1 MSATDSSA
9 QTQEI
14 KKPKHKS
21 YRMADDSAADCL
33 FERLRLHQQRAPD
46 STEVARAITARI
58 NSRLTSHDKHVRQST
73 LDKLWNKQSGA
84 IQMLLSILESSRDT
98 PTSTYITS
106 ILREVLC
113 LKQGKG
119 KKTSVQIE
127 APPPNRK
134 KENKKSGKEN
144 KAPLNKKVNNLA
156 RQQCA
161 QHFISLNG
169 SQSLLRTLIAT
180 HSKRDGNVG
189 TELMLQDLV
198 WILASL
204 APRAN
209 NLIRQQCVQDFISIK
224 GTQVIIKRVIG
235 TMHDKRDR
243 HSGTE
248 LILQDLIWILAP
260 LSSRDSKF
268 AMKVR
273 MLGCVRTMHLILKG
287 HFTDNKLIFPLL
299 VIMKQL
305 AKNVVT
311 TSILIRDGVIA
322 TYERVLVSLGF
333 IPTARLRLCLDAIDY
348 FSKNKVC
355 CMQIVKTG
363 LSSVLLRVFDRWDR
377 YEGRMRLKICAH
389 ILQTL
394 QHLCNIKAGRRALCT
409 KKHVQTLHR
418 FCSQCPDE
426 PEFDGLLARVC
437 SVITLCLK
445 HQALPVPASSPASFN
460 LSPILK
466 GTNTSWPCHED
477 EEDAANSDSK
487 TINSDLDDDGP
498 DSDIEGDE
506 FADID
511 FEDGE
516 IKTDANDEEK
526 VHTRSGDS
534 LQSALWINPNE
545 REIEDL
551 KKYFIYFKE
560 FGSYNKQ
567 VRLVKSR
574 SNSRGSILEDFLSSQ
589 SGSNRVMP
597 TLNLS
602 LTAVLGSTDY
612 DSITGSSHT
621 TSFFQGYNKIQESSS
636 STSYSSLKIH
646 KDISKYSTFAVVYS
660 TISSRVR
667 SVIPFV
673 KVAYP
678 DMMGGQGSNQPEPLN
693 KMERSACRT
702 KLLSCVDRA
711 INPEAYMNEVVYDLD
726 QLCSSNVINVD
737 TTLQKS
743 FSSDSLFLSNNDE
756 QEITKVNT
764 FSSRL
769 SFESRFESGN
779 LRKAIQVGPREYEL
793 ILMPDVNSNKRHQWF
808 YFEVRNMQQG
818 RPYIFNIVNC
828 EKSDSQF
835 NFGMKPVMYSVKEAV
850 MGKAGWV
857 RAGSD
862 ICYYKNSYH
871 YANQKN
877 HNKCYLT
884 VTFNIEFPHTNDVC
898 YLAYHFPFTYSM
910 MLARIWEWSLQMPS
924 GAYLRAEPL
933 CYSLNN
939 NEIPL
944 LTISAED
951 TSTNPIVEREIIF
964 LTARVHPGESN
975 ASWVMDGTL
984 DCLLGASTAAAA
996 LRAKYVF
1003 KIVPMLNVEGVI
1015 NGCHRCGLTNEDLN
1029 RRWCKPNPV
1038 LHPSIYH
1045 TKGLIEYLVRV
1056 WKKPPLVYCDYH
1068 GHSRKKNVFFYGC
1081 AGAESWCSNDRLVQD
1096 EPVNYLMLPAL
1107 MHRISP
1113 AFALG
1118 SCSFRVERERESTA
1132 RVTVWRHL
1140 GVTRSYT
1147 MEASFCG
1154 FDRGPFK
1161 GFHLNTQHLQSV
1173 GSDFCEALNGLN
1185 DTVANVDIQLTK
1197 DLNGEAAVDSEQGS
1211 GSDSVL
1217 KTDSDEDFD

>member
-1 MSATDSSA
+1 MSVIAATDSSA
-9 QTQEI
+9 QTTEEL
-14 KKPKHKS
+14 KKPKKKS
-21 YRMADDSAADCL
+21 YRMADESAVDCL
-33 FERLRLHQQRAPD
+33 FDRLRLHQQRAPD
-46 STEVARAITARI
+46 SVEVARAITARI
-58 NSRLTSHDKHVRQST
+58 NARLTSHDKHVRQST

-84 IQMLLSILESSRDT
+84 IQMLLSILENSRDT
-98 PTSTYITS
+98 ATSTYITS
-106 ILREVLC
+106 ILREALC
-113 LKQGKG
+113 LKQSKG
-119 KKTSVQIE
+119 KKTSVPIE
-127 APPPNRK
+127 ASTNKK
-134 KENKKSGKEN
+134 KENKKGKEN
-144 KAPLNKKVNNLA
+144 IAPLVKKANNMA
-156 RQQCA
+156 RQLCA
-161 QHFISLNG
+161 QHFIALNG
-169 SQSLLRTLIAT
+169 SQTIIRVLVAT
-180 HSKRDGNVG
+180 HSKRDGNVS
-189 TELMLQDLV
+189 TELIVQDLV
-198 WILASL
+198 WILAAL
-204 APRAN
+204 APR
-209 NLIRQQCVQDFISIK
+209 D
-224 GTQVIIKRVIG
+224 
-235 TMHDKRDR
+235 
-243 HSGTE
+243 
-248 LILQDLIWILAP
+248 P
-260 LSSRDSKF
+260 KF
-268 AMKVR
+268 AVKIR

-299 VIMKQL
+299 VIVKQL

-322 TYERVLVSLGF
+322 TYERVLASLGF

-363 LSSVLLRVFDRWDR
+363 LCNVLLRVFDRWDR

-394 QHLCNIKAGRRALCT
+394 QHLCNIKAGRRSLCT

-445 HQALPVPASSPASFN
+445 HQALPVPVSSPATFN
-460 LSPILK
+460 LGPILK
-466 GTNTSWPCHED
+466 GTNASWPCHED
-477 EEDAANSDSK
+477 EEEAANSDSK
-487 TINSDLDDDGP
+487 TVNSDLDDDDDGP
-498 DSDIEGDE
+498 DTDVEVDEFPDIEFDE
-506 FADID
+506 NEMKPDIND
-511 FEDGE
+511 DENKLQ
-516 IKTDANDEEK
+516 IK
-526 VHTRSGDS
+526 SGDS
-534 LQSALWINPNE
+534 LQSSLWINPNE

-567 VRLVKSR
+567 IKLVKSR
-574 SNSRGSILEDFLSSQ
+574 SNSRGSILEDFLVSQ
-589 SGSNRVMP
+589 QQHTQGQVQTVNRIGP
-597 TLNLS
+597 SYLNLS
-602 LTAVLGSTDY
+602 LTAVLGNTDY
-612 DSITGSSHT
+612 DNLMTSPTPSFLQGQSCYPQKVHESTST
-621 TSFFQGYNKIQESSS
+621 TSC
-636 STSYSSLKIH
+636 SSLKIH
-646 KDISKYSTFAVVYS
+646 KDISKYSSFASIYS
-660 TISSRVR
+660 TISSRVK
-667 SVIPFV
+667 SVVPFV

-711 INPEAYMNEVVYDLD
+711 INPEAYMNEIVYDLD
-726 QLCSSNVINVD
+726 QICSSLNPETAI
-737 TTLQKS
+737 QR
-743 FSSDSLFLSNNDE
+743 SSDNVLSVLTNTDE
-756 QEITKVNT
+756 QEITKLNN

-769 SFESRFESGN
+769 NFESRFESGN
-779 LRKAIQVGPREYEL
+779 LRKAIQIGPREYEL
-793 ILMPDVNSNKRHQWF
+793 ILMPDVNSTKRHQWF
-808 YFEVRNMQQG
+808 YFEVRNMQAG
-818 RPYIFNIVNC
+818 RSYTFNIVNC

-835 NFGMKPVMYSVKEAV
+835 NFGMKPVLYSVREATN
-850 MGKAGWV
+850 GRAGWI

-862 ICYYKNSYH
+862 ICYYRNSYH

-898 YLAYHFPFTYSM
+898 YIAYHFPYTYSM
-910 MLARIWEWSLQMPS
+910 MMAKILQWSLQMPA
-924 GAYLRAEPL
+924 GVYLRAEPL
-933 CYSLNN
+933 CYSLNS

-944 LTISAED
+944 LTISSED
-951 TSTNPIVEREIIF
+951 NTTSPIADREIVF

-984 DCLLGASTAAAA
+984 GFLLGDTAAAAA
-996 LRAKYVF
+996 LRTKYVF

-1081 AGAESWCSNDRLVQD
+1081 AAAESWCSNDRLLQD
-1096 EPVNYLMLPAL
+1096 EPVKYLMLPAL

-1185 DTVANVDIQLTK
+1185 DTATNVDIQLTK
-1197 DLNGEAAVDSEQGS
+1197 DLNGEIAVDSEPGS

>member
-1 MSATDSSA
+1 
-9 QTQEI
+9 
-14 KKPKHKS
+14 
-21 YRMADDSAADCL
+21 MADESAVDCL
-33 FERLRLHQQRAPD
+33 FDRLRLHQQRAPD
-46 STEVARAITARI
+46 SVEVARAITARI
-58 NSRLTSHDKHVRQST
+58 NARLTSHDKHVRQST

-84 IQMLLSILESSRDT
+84 IQMLLSILENSRDT
-98 PTSTYITS
+98 ATSTYITS
-106 ILREVLC
+106 ILREALC
-113 LKQGKG
+113 LKQSKG
-119 KKTSVQIE
+119 KKTSVPIE
-127 APPPNRK
+127 ASTNKK
-134 KENKKSGKEN
+134 KENKKGKEN
-144 KAPLNKKVNNLA
+144 IAPLVKKANNMA
-156 RQQCA
+156 RQLCA
-161 QHFISLNG
+161 QHFIALNG
-169 SQSLLRTLIAT
+169 SQTIIRVLVAT
-180 HSKRDGNVG
+180 HSKRDGNVS
-189 TELMLQDLV
+189 TELIVQDLV
-198 WILASL
+198 WILAAL
-204 APRAN
+204 APR
-209 NLIRQQCVQDFISIK
+209 D
-224 GTQVIIKRVIG
+224 
-235 TMHDKRDR
+235 
-243 HSGTE
+243 
-248 LILQDLIWILAP
+248 P
-260 LSSRDSKF
+260 KF
-268 AMKVR
+268 AVKIR

-299 VIMKQL
+299 VIVKQL

-322 TYERVLVSLGF
+322 TYERVLASLGF

-363 LSSVLLRVFDRWDR
+363 LCNVLLRVFDRWDR

-394 QHLCNIKAGRRALCT
+394 QHLCNIKAGRRSLCT

-445 HQALPVPASSPASFN
+445 HQALPVPVSSPATFN
-460 LSPILK
+460 LGPILK
-466 GTNTSWPCHED
+466 GTNASWPCHED
-477 EEDAANSDSK
+477 EEEAANSDSK
-487 TINSDLDDDGP
+487 TVNSDLDDDDDGP
-498 DSDIEGDE
+498 DTDVEVDEFPDIEFDE
-506 FADID
+506 NEMKPDIND
-511 FEDGE
+511 DENKLQ
-516 IKTDANDEEK
+516 IK
-526 VHTRSGDS
+526 SGDS
-534 LQSALWINPNE
+534 LQSSLWINPNE

-567 VRLVKSR
+567 IKLVKSR
-574 SNSRGSILEDFLSSQ
+574 SNSRGSILEDFLVSQ
-589 SGSNRVMP
+589 QQHTQGQVQTVNRIGP
-597 TLNLS
+597 SYLNLS
-602 LTAVLGSTDY
+602 LTAVLGNTDY
-612 DSITGSSHT
+612 DNLMTSPTPSFLQGQSCYPQKVHESTST
-621 TSFFQGYNKIQESSS
+621 TSC
-636 STSYSSLKIH
+636 SSLKIH
-646 KDISKYSTFAVVYS
+646 KDISKYSSFASIYS
-660 TISSRVR
+660 TISSRVK
-667 SVIPFV
+667 SVVPFV

-711 INPEAYMNEVVYDLD
+711 INPEAYMNEIVYDLD
-726 QLCSSNVINVD
+726 QICSSLNPETAI
-737 TTLQKS
+737 QR
-743 FSSDSLFLSNNDE
+743 SSDNVLSVLTNTDE
-756 QEITKVNT
+756 QEITKLNN

-769 SFESRFESGN
+769 NFESRFESGN
-779 LRKAIQVGPREYEL
+779 LRKAIQIGPREYEL
-793 ILMPDVNSNKRHQWF
+793 ILMPDVNSTKRHQWF
-808 YFEVRNMQQG
+808 YFEVRNMQAG
-818 RPYIFNIVNC
+818 RSYTFNIVNC

-835 NFGMKPVMYSVKEAV
+835 NFGMKPVLYSVREATN
-850 MGKAGWV
+850 GRAGWI

-862 ICYYKNSYH
+862 ICYYRNSYH

-898 YLAYHFPFTYSM
+898 YIAYHFPYTYSM
-910 MLARIWEWSLQMPS
+910 MMAKILQWSLQMPA
-924 GAYLRAEPL
+924 GVYLRAEPL
-933 CYSLNN
+933 CYSLNS

-944 LTISAED
+944 LTISSED
-951 TSTNPIVEREIIF
+951 NTTSPIADREIVF

-984 DCLLGASTAAAA
+984 GFLLGDTAAAAA
-996 LRAKYVF
+996 LRTKYVF

-1081 AGAESWCSNDRLVQD
+1081 AAAESWCSNDRLLQD
-1096 EPVNYLMLPAL
+1096 EPVKYLMLPAL

-1185 DTVANVDIQLTK
+1185 DTATNVDIQLTK
-1197 DLNGEAAVDSEQGS
+1197 DLNGNIVEISLNGAGVNREIAVDSEPGS

>member
-1 MSATDSSA
+1 
-9 QTQEI
+9 
-14 KKPKHKS
+14 
-21 YRMADDSAADCL
+21 MADDAASECL
-33 FERLRLHQQRAPD
+33 FERLRTHQQRAPD
-46 STEVARAITARI
+46 SAEVARAITARI
-58 NSRLTSHDKHVRQST
+58 NSRLTSH
-73 LDKLWNKQSGA
+73 A
-84 IQMLLSILESSRDT
+84 
-98 PTSTYITS
+98 
-106 ILREVLC
+106 
-113 LKQGKG
+113 
-119 KKTSVQIE
+119 
-127 APPPNRK
+127 
-134 KENKKSGKEN
+134 
-144 KAPLNKKVNNLA
+144 NNVA
-156 RQQCA
+156 RQQCS
-161 QHFISLNG
+161 QHFISING
-169 SQSLLRTLIAT
+169 TQVVIRTLLNI
-180 HSKRDGNVG
+180 HSKRDSNVS
-189 TELMLQDLV
+189 TELMMQDLV
-198 WILASL
+198 WVLAAL
-204 APRAN
+204 APK
-209 NLIRQQCVQDFISIK
+209 D
-224 GTQVIIKRVIG
+224 
-235 TMHDKRDR
+235 
-243 HSGTE
+243 
-248 LILQDLIWILAP
+248 P
-260 LSSRDSKF
+260 KF

-287 HFTDNKLIFPLL
+287 HFTDTKLIFPLL
-299 VIMKQL
+299 VILKQL
-305 AKNVVT
+305 AKNSVT
-311 TSILIRDGVIA
+311 TSILIRDGVIG
-322 TYERVLVSLGF
+322 TYERVLVSLGC

-363 LSSVLLRVFDRWDR
+363 LCSVLIRVFDRWDR

-389 ILQTL
+389 ILQTM
-394 QHLCNIKAGRRALCT
+394 QHLCNIKAGRRALCI

-418 FCSQCPDE
+418 FCAQCPDE
-426 PEFDGLLARVC
+426 IEFDGLLARVC

-445 HQALPVPASSPASFN
+445 HQALPVPANSPASFN
-460 LSPILK
+460 LNPILK
-466 GTNTSWPCHED
+466 GTNTTWPCHED
-477 EEDAANSDSK
+477 DEDGANSDSK
-487 TINSDLDDDGP
+487 TINSDIEDDEP
-498 DSDIEGDE
+498 DSDTENIDE
-506 FADID
+506 YPDID
-511 FEDGE
+511 FDNETEMKAEDLEKSQITKSGE
-516 IKTDANDEEK
+516 
-526 VHTRSGDS
+526 S
-534 LQSALWINPNE
+534 LQNALWINPNE

-551 KKYFIYFKE
+551 KRYYIYFKE

-574 SNSRGSILEDFLSSQ
+574 SNSRGSILDDIFNPQTSGYRNQTSS
-589 SGSNRVMP
+589 
-597 TLNLS
+597 TLS
-602 LTAVLGSTDY
+602 LAGGIGSTDY
-612 DSITGSSHT
+612 DTVLGLSQTYSFLQGYHKVHESTST
-621 TSFFQGYNKIQESSS
+621 TSF
-636 STSYSSLKIH
+636 SSLKIH
-646 KDISKYSTFAVVYS
+646 KDISKYGTFASVYS

-667 SVIPFV
+667 SIIPFV

-678 DMMGGQGSNQPEPLN
+678 DMVGGQGSTQPEPLN
-693 KMERSACRT
+693 KMERVACRN
-702 KLLSCVDRA
+702 KLLSCVERA
-711 INPEAYMNEVVYDLD
+711 INPESYMNEVVYDLD
-726 QLCSSNVINVD
+726 ALSASG
-737 TTLQKS
+737 TTTDSTASKS
-743 FSSDSLFLSNNDE
+743 LSADNLLLNNTDE

-764 FSSRL
+764 FASRL

-793 ILMPDVNSNKRHQWF
+793 ILMPDVNSAKRHQWF

-818 RPYIFNIVNC
+818 RPYVFNIVNC

-835 NFGMKPVMYSVKEAV
+835 NFGMKPVMYSVKDAV
-850 MGKAGWV
+850 LGKPGWV
-857 RAGSD
+857 RVGSD
-862 ICYYKNSYH
+862 ICYYRNSYH

-877 HNKCYLT
+877 SKCYLT

-910 MLARIWEWSLQMPS
+910 MITRIWQWSTQMPPS
-924 GAYLRAEPL
+924 AYLRAEPL

-939 NEIPL
+939 NEVPL
-944 LTISAED
+944 LTITAED
-951 TSTNPIVEREIIF
+951 TPSNPLVDREIIF

-984 DCLLGASTAAAA
+984 GCLLADTQPGAA

-1029 RRWCKPNPV
+1029 RRWCKPSSV

-1081 AGAESWCSNDRLVQD
+1081 AGAESWCSNDRLVPD
-1096 EPVNYLMLPAL
+1096 EPVKYLMLPAL

-1173 GSDFCEALNGLN
+1173 GSDFCEALNGLGDN
-1185 DTVANVDIQLTK
+1185 ANGVDIQFTK
-1197 DLNGEAAVDSEQGS
+1197 DLNGNIVEIHLTGAEENSEIAVDSEPAS

>member
-9 QTQEI
+9 QTQDI
-14 KKPKHKS
+14 TKPKRKS
-21 YRMADDSAADCL
+21 FRMADEAAADCL

-84 IQMLLSILESSRDT
+84 IQMLLAILESSRDT
-98 PTSTYITS
+98 ATATYITS

-119 KKTSVQIE
+119 KKCSVPIE
-127 APPPNRK
+127 PSGNKK
-134 KENKKSGKEN
+134 KETKKSGKEN
-144 KAPLNKKVNNLA
+144 KVPAVKKANNLA
-156 RQQCA
+156 RQQCS
-161 QHFISLNG
+161 QHFISING
-169 SQSLLRTLIAT
+169 TQVVIRTMITT
-180 HSKRDGNVG
+180 HGKRDGNVG
-189 TELMLQDLV
+189 NELMLQDLV
-198 WILASL
+198 WIIASL
-204 APRAN
+204 APR
-209 NLIRQQCVQDFISIK
+209 D
-224 GTQVIIKRVIG
+224 
-235 TMHDKRDR
+235 
-243 HSGTE
+243 
-248 LILQDLIWILAP
+248 P
-260 LSSRDSKF
+260 KF

-305 AKNVVT
+305 AKNAVT

-363 LSSVLLRVFDRWDR
+363 LCSVLLRVFDRWDR

-445 HQALPVPASSPASFN
+445 HQALPVPVSSPASFN
-460 LSPILK
+460 LNPILK
-466 GTNTSWPCHED
+466 GTNASWPCHED

-487 TINSDLDDDGP
+487 TVNSDLEDDGP
-498 DSDIEGDE
+498 DTDLEGIDE
-506 FADID
+506 FPDMEFD
-511 FEDGE
+511 ESELKTESTEDTD
-516 IKTDANDEEK
+516 KTHNVLQGVTK
-526 VHTRSGDS
+526 SGDS

-545 REIEDL
+545 RDLEDL

-567 VRLVKSR
+567 IRLVKSR
-574 SNSRGSILEDFLSSQ
+574 SNSRGSILEDFLFSQ
-589 SGSNRVMP
+589 NSGNRSVP
-597 TLNLS
+597 SNLS
-602 LTAVLGSTDY
+602 LTAVIGPSDYENVLGPSQSPSFLQY
-612 DSITGSSHT
+612 HKIHESAST
-621 TSFFQGYNKIQESSS
+621 TSC
-636 STSYSSLKIH
+636 SSLKIH
-646 KDISKYSTFAVVYS
+646 KDISKYSTFANVYC
-660 TISSRVR
+660 TISTRVK

-678 DMMGGQGSNQPEPLN
+678 DMMGGQGTNQPEPLN
-693 KMERSACRT
+693 KMERSACRM

-711 INPEAYMNEVVYDLD
+711 INPEAYMNDTVYDLD
-726 QLCSSNVINVD
+726 QLCSS
-737 TTLQKS
+737 TTTPDAGAQKS
-743 FSSDSLFLSNNDE
+743 FSSENICLTNTDE
-756 QEITKVNT
+756 QEITKVNS

-769 SFESRFESGN
+769 AFESRFESGN

-793 ILMPDVNSNKRHQWF
+793 ILMPDVNSTKRHQWF

-850 MGKAGWV
+850 MGRPGWV

-862 ICYYKNSYH
+862 ICYYRNSYH

-884 VTFNIEFPHTNDVC
+884 VTFNIEFPHTNDVV
-898 YLAYHFPFTYSM
+898 YIAYHFPFTYSM
-910 MLARIWEWSLQMPS
+910 MMTRIWQWSLQMPS
-924 GAYLRAEPL
+924 GSYLRAEPL

-939 NEIPL
+939 NEVPL
-944 LTISAED
+944 LTVSAED
-951 TSTNPIVEREIIF
+951 TPSNPIVDREIVF

-984 DCLLGASTAAAA
+984 GCLFGCSIAAAA

-1029 RRWCKPNPV
+1029 RRWCKPSPV

-1081 AGAESWCSNDRLVQD
+1081 AGAESWCSNDRIVPD
-1096 EPVNYLMLPAL
+1096 EPVKYLMLPAL

-1161 GFHLNTQHLQSV
+1161 GFHLNTHHLQSV

-1185 DTVANVDIQLTK
+1185 DTATNVDIQLTK
-1197 DLNGEAAVDSEQGS
+1197 DLNGEIAVDSEPGS

>member
-1 MSATDSSA
+1 
-9 QTQEI
+9 
-14 KKPKHKS
+14 
-21 YRMADDSAADCL
+21 MADEAAADCL

-46 STEVARAITARI
+46 STEVARALTARI
-58 NSRLTSHDKHVRQST
+58 NSRLTSHDKHIRQST
-73 LDKLWNKQSGA
+73 LEKLWNKQTGA
-84 IQMLLSILESSRDT
+84 IQMLLSILENSRDT
-98 PTSTYITS
+98 ATSTYITS
-106 ILREVLC
+106 ILREALC

-119 KKTSVQIE
+119 KKCSVINETSGQ
-127 APPPNRK
+127 K
-134 KENKKSGKEN
+134 KREIKKTGKEN
-144 KAPLNKKVNNLA
+144 KPPLNKKANNIA
-156 RQQCA
+156 RHQCA

-169 SQSLLRTLIAT
+169 TQVMIRTILAT
-180 HSKRDGNVG
+180 HGKRDGNVG

-198 WILASL
+198 WIIA
-204 APRAN
+204 A
-209 NLIRQQCVQDFISIK
+209 
-224 GTQVIIKRVIG
+224 
-235 TMHDKRDR
+235 
-243 HSGTE
+243 
-248 LILQDLIWILAP
+248 
-260 LSSRDSKF
+260 LSPKDGKF

-305 AKNVVT
+305 AKNPVT

-363 LSSVLLRVFDRWDR
+363 LCSVLLRVFDRWDR

-445 HQALPVPASSPASFN
+445 HQALPVPVTSPASFN
-460 LSPILK
+460 LNPILK
-466 GTNTSWPCHED
+466 GTNTSWPCHDD
-477 EEDAANSDSK
+477 EEEAANSDSK
-487 TINSDLDDDGP
+487 TINSDLDEDGP
-498 DSDIEGDE
+498 DTDVEGIDEFPDIEFDE
-506 FADID
+506 T
-511 FEDGE
+511 EMKPEGSE
-516 IKTDANDEEK
+516 ETSKGQIK
-526 VHTRSGDS
+526 SGDS

-545 REIEDL
+545 RDLEDL
-551 KKYFIYFKE
+551 KKYFIFFKE

-567 VRLVKSR
+567 VKLVKSR
-574 SNSRGSILEDFLSSQ
+574 SNSRGSILEDFLVSQ
-589 SGSNRVMP
+589 SSNRNVMSS
-597 TLNLS
+597 LNLS
-602 LTAVLGSTDY
+602 LTTNLGNIEY
-612 DSITGSSHT
+612 ENFTGPSQSPSFLQGYHRIHESAST
-621 TSFFQGYNKIQESSS
+621 TSC
-636 STSYSSLKIH
+636 SSLKIH
-646 KDISKYSTFAVVYS
+646 KDISKFSSFPSVYC
-660 TISSRVR
+660 TISSRVK

-678 DMMGGQGSNQPEPLN
+678 DMMGGQGTSQPEPLN
-693 KMERSACRT
+693 KMERTACRN

-726 QLCSSNVINVD
+726 SLSSTPS
-737 TTLQKS
+737 TTNADSTSQKS
-743 FSSDSLFLSNNDE
+743 SESLFLTNLDE
-756 QEITKVNT
+756 QEITKVNS

-779 LRKAIQVGPREYEL
+779 LRKVIQTGPREYEL
-793 ILMPDVNSNKRHQWF
+793 ILMPDVNSTKRHQWF

-850 MGKAGWV
+850 LGRPGWV

-862 ICYYKNSYH
+862 ICYYRNSYH
-871 YANQKN
+871 YANQKS

-910 MLARIWEWSLQMPS
+910 MLTRIWHWSTQMPVGS
-924 GAYLRAEPL
+924 YLRVEPL

-939 NEIPL
+939 NEVPL

-951 TSTNPIVEREIIF
+951 SPSNPIVDREIIF

-984 DCLLGASTAAAA
+984 GCLLADAPPAAA

-1003 KIVPMLNVEGVI
+1003 KVVPMLNVEGVV

-1029 RRWCKPNPV
+1029 RRWCKPSPV

-1096 EPVNYLMLPAL
+1096 EPVKYLMLPAL

-1161 GFHLNTQHLQSV
+1161 GFHLNTQHLQNV

-1185 DTVANVDIQLTK
+1185 DSATNVDIQLTK
-1197 DLNGEAAVDSEQGS
+1197 DINGEIAVDSEPGS

>member
-1 MSATDSSA
+1 METVRETNKLYCDENKMSATDSAA
-9 QTQEI
+9 QTQDLV
-14 KKPKHKS
+14 KPKKKTAH
-21 YRMADDSAADCL
+21 RMADETAADCL
-33 FERLRLHQQRAPD
+33 FERLRQHQQRAPD

-58 NSRLTSHDKHVRQST
+58 NARLTSHDKHVRQTT
-73 LDKLWNKQSGA
+73 LDKLWNKQTGA
-84 IQMLLSILESSRDT
+84 IQMLLSILENSRDS

-106 ILREVLC
+106 ILRETLC

-119 KKTSVQIE
+119 KKCSAVTDTPGQK
-127 APPPNRK
+127 K
-134 KENKKSGKEN
+134 KEGKKTGKEN
-144 KAPLNKKVNNLA
+144 KDPTIKKANNIA
-156 RQQCA
+156 KTQCA
-161 QHFISLNG
+161 QHFIAING
-169 SQSLLRTLIAT
+169 TQAVIRTLVTT
-180 HSKRDGNVG
+180 HSRRDGSVG

-204 APRAN
+204 SPK
-209 NLIRQQCVQDFISIK
+209 D
-224 GTQVIIKRVIG
+224 
-235 TMHDKRDR
+235 
-243 HSGTE
+243 
-248 LILQDLIWILAP
+248 P
-260 LSSRDSKF
+260 KF

-273 MLGCVRTMHLILKG
+273 MLGCVRTMHLVLKG

-305 AKNVVT
+305 GKNPIT
-311 TSILIRDGVIA
+311 TSILIRDGIIG

-363 LSSVLLRVFDRWDR
+363 LCSVLLRVFDRWDR

-389 ILQTL
+389 VLQTL

-445 HQALPVPASSPASFN
+445 HQALPVPACSPASFN
-460 LSPILK
+460 LNPILK
-466 GTNTSWPCHED
+466 GTNAAWPCHED
-477 EEDAANSDSK
+477 DEDGANSDSK
-487 TINSDLDDDGP
+487 TVNSDDEDDGP
-498 DSDIEGDE
+498 DLDLDGIDE
-506 FADID
+506 FPDVD
-511 FEDGE
+511 FDDTEKAETTPEDSDSKAHI
-516 IKTDANDEEK
+516 IKG
-526 VHTRSGDS
+526 GDS
-534 LQSALWINPNE
+534 IQSSLWINPNE
-545 REIEDL
+545 RDLEDL
-551 KKYFIYFKE
+551 KRYFIYFKE

-567 VRLVKSR
+567 IKLVKSR
-574 SNSRGSILEDFLSSQ
+574 SNSRGSILEDFLSQ
-589 SGSNRVMP
+589 AGGNRNSLTSP
-597 TLNLS
+597 LNLS
-602 LTAVLGSTDY
+602 LANLGNTDFDSLLGVSPLLQGHHKIHEST
-612 DSITGSSHT
+612 ST
-621 TSFFQGYNKIQESSS
+621 TSC
-636 STSYSSLKIH
+636 SSLKIH
-646 KDISKYSTFAVVYS
+646 KDISKYSSFASVYC
-660 TISSRVR
+660 TISSRVK
-667 SVIPFV
+667 SVVPFV

-678 DMMGGQGSNQPEPLN
+678 DMMGGQGLNQPEPLN
-693 KMERSACRT
+693 KMERTACRI

-726 QLCSSNVINVD
+726 QLNSSSNATDAIA
-737 TTLQKS
+737 QKS
-743 FSSDSLFLSNNDE
+743 AESLFLSNHDE
-756 QEITKVNT
+756 QELTKLNN
-764 FSSRL
+764 FASRL
-769 SFESRFESGN
+769 TFESRFESGN
-779 LRKAIQVGPREYEL
+779 LRKVIQIGPREYEL
-793 ILMPDVNSNKRHQWF
+793 ILMPDVNSTKRHQWF

-850 MGKAGWV
+850 LGRAGWI

-862 ICYYKNSYH
+862 ICYYRNSYH
-871 YANQKN
+871 YANQKS

-884 VTFNIEFPHTNDVC
+884 VTFNIDFPHSNDVC

-910 MLARIWEWSLQMPS
+910 MMTKIWQWSLQMPPN
-924 GAYLRAEPL
+924 AYLRAEPL
-933 CYSLNN
+933 CYSLNS
-939 NEIPL
+939 NEVPL
-944 LTISAED
+944 LTVSAED
-951 TSTNPIVEREIIF
+951 TPTNPIVDREIIF

-984 DCLLGASTAAAA
+984 SCLLGDSETANA
-996 LRAKYVF
+996 LRSKFVF
-1003 KIVPMLNVEGVI
+1003 KIVPMLNVEGVV

-1029 RRWCKPNPV
+1029 RRWCKPSPV
-1038 LHPSIYH
+1038 LHPTIYH

-1056 WKKPPLVYCDYH
+1056 WKKSPLVYCDYH

-1081 AGAESWCSNDRLVQD
+1081 AGAESWCSSDRLVPD
-1096 EPVNYLMLPAL
+1096 EPVKYLMLPAL

-1154 FDRGPFK
+1154 FDRGPYK

-1173 GSDFCEALNGLN
+1173 GSEFCEALNGLN
-1185 DTVANVDIQLTK
+1185 DTATSDDIQLTK
-1197 DLNGEAAVDSEQGS
+1197 DLNGEIAVDSEPGS

-1217 KTDSDEDFD
+1217 RTDSDEDFD

>member
-1 MSATDSSA
+1 
-9 QTQEI
+9 
-14 KKPKHKS
+14 
-21 YRMADDSAADCL
+21 MADDVAADCL
-33 FERLRLHQQRAPD
+33 FERLRLYQQRAPD
-46 STEVARAITARI
+46 SAEVARAITARI
-58 NSRLTSHDKHVRQST
+58 NSRLTTHDKHVRQST

-84 IQMLLSILESSRDT
+84 IQMMLSILENSRDT
-98 PTSTYITS
+98 ATSTYITS
-106 ILREVLC
+106 ILRETLC

-119 KKTSVQIE
+119 KKCSVPNE
-127 APPPNRK
+127 PPGVKK
-134 KENKKSGKEN
+134 KEFKKTGKEN
-144 KAPLNKKVNNLA
+144 KTPQAKKANNVA
-156 RQQCA
+156 RQQCS
-161 QHFISLNG
+161 QHFISING
-169 SQSLLRTLIAT
+169 TQVILRTLVAT

-198 WILASL
+198 WILAAL
-204 APRAN
+204 APK
-209 NLIRQQCVQDFISIK
+209 D
-224 GTQVIIKRVIG
+224 
-235 TMHDKRDR
+235 
-243 HSGTE
+243 
-248 LILQDLIWILAP
+248 P
-260 LSSRDSKF
+260 KF
-268 AMKVR
+268 ALKVR
-273 MLGCVRTMHLILKG
+273 MLGCVRTTHLILKG

-305 AKNVVT
+305 AKNAIT
-311 TSILIRDGVIA
+311 TSILIRDGVVA

-418 FCSQCPDE
+418 FCSHCPDE

-445 HQALPVPASSPASFN
+445 HQALPVPAASPASFN
-460 LSPILK
+460 LNPILK

-477 EEDAANSDSK
+477 EDDAANSDSK

-498 DSDIEGDE
+498 DSDNEGIDE
-506 FADID
+506 DIDID
-511 FEDGE
+511 FEDNETKTEITEDSDKRNTKSGE
-516 IKTDANDEEK
+516 
-526 VHTRSGDS
+526 S
-534 LQSALWINPNE
+534 LQNALWINPNE
-545 REIEDL
+545 RDIEDL

-567 VRLVKSR
+567 IRLVKSR
-574 SNSRGSILEDFLSSQ
+574 SNSKGSIFEDFYMTQ
-589 SGSNRVMP
+589 GSNNKNVP
-597 TLNLS
+597 SSLSLS
-602 LTAVLGSTDY
+602 LTAALNNLDY
-612 DSITGSSHT
+612 DSVMGTSHSPPVGLGYHKIHESIST
-621 TSFFQGYNKIQESSS
+621 TSC
-636 STSYSSLKIH
+636 SSLKIH
-646 KDISKYSTFAVVYS
+646 KDISRYSTFESVYC

-667 SVIPFV
+667 SIISFI

-678 DMMGGQGSNQPEPLN
+678 DMMGGQSFNHPEALN
-693 KMERSACRT
+693 KMDRTACRT

-711 INPEAYMNEVVYDLD
+711 INPETYMNEVVYDLD
-726 QLCSSNVINVD
+726 ALSASGSNNDV
-737 TTLQKS
+737 TSQKS
-743 FSSDSLFLSNNDE
+743 SDNLFLGNTDE
-756 QEITKVNT
+756 QEITKLNT
-764 FSSRL
+764 FATKL

-793 ILMPDVNSNKRHQWF
+793 ILMPDVNSSKRHQWF

-818 RPYIFNIVNC
+818 RPYVFNIVNC

-835 NFGMKPVMYSVKEAV
+835 NFGMKPVLYSVKEAV
-850 MGKAGWV
+850 LGKPGWV

-862 ICYYKNSYH
+862 ICYYRNSYH
-871 YANQKN
+871 YANQKS
-877 HNKCYLT
+877 HSKCYLT

-898 YLAYHFPFTYSM
+898 YLAYHYPFTYSM
-910 MLARIWEWSLQMPS
+910 MMSRIWQWSAQMPA

-933 CYSLNN
+933 CYSLNS
-939 NEIPL
+939 NEVPL
-944 LTISAED
+944 LTVSADD
-951 TSTNPIVEREIIF
+951 TPTNPIADREIIF

-984 DCLLGASTAAAA
+984 GCLLGNSAAAAA
-996 LRAKYVF
+996 LRSKYVF

-1068 GHSRKKNVFFYGC
+1068 GHSRQKNVFFYGC

-1096 EPVNYLMLPAL
+1096 EPVKYLMLPAL

-1161 GFHLNTQHLQSV
+1161 GFHLNTQHLQNV

-1185 DTVANVDIQLTK
+1185 DNAANVDIQLTK
-1197 DLNGEAAVDSEQGS
+1197 DLNGNIVEIYLKDTSEVAVDSEAGS

>member
-1 MSATDSSA
+1 
-9 QTQEI
+9 
-14 KKPKHKS
+14 
-21 YRMADDSAADCL
+21 MADETAADCL
-33 FERLRLHQQRAPD
+33 FERLRQHQQRAPD

-58 NSRLTSHDKHVRQST
+58 NARLTSHDKHVRQTT
-73 LDKLWNKQSGA
+73 LDKLWNKQTGA
-84 IQMLLSILESSRDT
+84 IQMLLSILENSRDS

-106 ILREVLC
+106 ILRETLC

-119 KKTSVQIE
+119 KKCSAVTDTPGQK
-127 APPPNRK
+127 K
-134 KENKKSGKEN
+134 KEGKKTGKEN
-144 KAPLNKKVNNLA
+144 KDPTIKKANNIA
-156 RQQCA
+156 KTQCA
-161 QHFISLNG
+161 QHFIAING
-169 SQSLLRTLIAT
+169 TQAVIRTLVTT
-180 HSKRDGNVG
+180 HSRRDGSVG

-204 APRAN
+204 SPK
-209 NLIRQQCVQDFISIK
+209 D
-224 GTQVIIKRVIG
+224 
-235 TMHDKRDR
+235 
-243 HSGTE
+243 
-248 LILQDLIWILAP
+248 P
-260 LSSRDSKF
+260 KF

-273 MLGCVRTMHLILKG
+273 MLGCVRTMHLVLKG

-305 AKNVVT
+305 GKNPIT
-311 TSILIRDGVIA
+311 TSILIRDGIIG

-363 LSSVLLRVFDRWDR
+363 LCSVLLRVFDRWDR

-389 ILQTL
+389 VLQTL

-445 HQALPVPASSPASFN
+445 HQALPVPACSPASFN
-460 LSPILK
+460 LNPILK
-466 GTNTSWPCHED
+466 GTNAAWPCHED
-477 EEDAANSDSK
+477 DEDGANSDSK
-487 TINSDLDDDGP
+487 TVNSDDEDDGP
-498 DSDIEGDE
+498 DLDLDGIDE
-506 FADID
+506 FPDVD
-511 FEDGE
+511 FDDTEKAETTPEDSDSKAHI
-516 IKTDANDEEK
+516 IKG
-526 VHTRSGDS
+526 GDS
-534 LQSALWINPNE
+534 IQSSLWINPNE
-545 REIEDL
+545 RDLEDL
-551 KKYFIYFKE
+551 KRYFIYFKE

-567 VRLVKSR
+567 IKLVKSR
-574 SNSRGSILEDFLSSQ
+574 SNSRGSILEDFLSQ
-589 SGSNRVMP
+589 AGGNRNSLTSP
-597 TLNLS
+597 LNLS
-602 LTAVLGSTDY
+602 LANLGNTDFDSLLGVSPLLQGHHKIHEST
-612 DSITGSSHT
+612 ST
-621 TSFFQGYNKIQESSS
+621 TSC
-636 STSYSSLKIH
+636 SSLKIH
-646 KDISKYSTFAVVYS
+646 KDISKYSSFASVYC
-660 TISSRVR
+660 TISSRVK
-667 SVIPFV
+667 SVVPFV

-678 DMMGGQGSNQPEPLN
+678 DMMGGQGLNQPEPLN
-693 KMERSACRT
+693 KMERTACRI

-726 QLCSSNVINVD
+726 QLNSSSNATDAIA
-737 TTLQKS
+737 QKS
-743 FSSDSLFLSNNDE
+743 AESLFLSNHDE
-756 QEITKVNT
+756 QELTKLNN
-764 FSSRL
+764 FASRL
-769 SFESRFESGN
+769 TFESRFESGN
-779 LRKAIQVGPREYEL
+779 LRKVIQIGPREYEL
-793 ILMPDVNSNKRHQWF
+793 ILMPDVNSTKRHQWF

-850 MGKAGWV
+850 LGRAGWI

-862 ICYYKNSYH
+862 ICYYRNSYH
-871 YANQKN
+871 YANQKS

-884 VTFNIEFPHTNDVC
+884 VTFNIDFPHSNDVC

-910 MLARIWEWSLQMPS
+910 MMTKIWQWSLQMPPN
-924 GAYLRAEPL
+924 AYLRAEPL
-933 CYSLNN
+933 CYSLNS
-939 NEIPL
+939 NEVPL
-944 LTISAED
+944 LTVSAED
-951 TSTNPIVEREIIF
+951 TPTNPIVDREIIF

-984 DCLLGASTAAAA
+984 SCLLGDSETANA
-996 LRAKYVF
+996 LRSKFVF
-1003 KIVPMLNVEGVI
+1003 KIVPMLNVEGVV

-1029 RRWCKPNPV
+1029 RRWCKPSPV
-1038 LHPSIYH
+1038 LHPTIYH

-1056 WKKPPLVYCDYH
+1056 WKKSPLVYCDYH

-1081 AGAESWCSNDRLVQD
+1081 AGAESWCSSDRLVPD
-1096 EPVNYLMLPAL
+1096 EPVKYLMLPAL

-1154 FDRGPFK
+1154 FDRGPYK

-1173 GSDFCEALNGLN
+1173 GSEFCEALNGLN
-1185 DTVANVDIQLTK
+1185 DTATSDDIQLTK
-1197 DLNGEAAVDSEQGS
+1197 DLNGEIAVDSEPGS

-1217 KTDSDEDFD
+1217 RTDSDEDFD

>member
-1 MSATDSSA
+1 METVRETNKLYCDENKMSATDSAA
-9 QTQEI
+9 QTQDLV
-14 KKPKHKS
+14 KPKKKTAH
-21 YRMADDSAADCL
+21 RMADETAADCL
-33 FERLRLHQQRAPD
+33 FERLRQHQQRAPD

-58 NSRLTSHDKHVRQST
+58 NARLTSHDKHVRQTT
-73 LDKLWNKQSGA
+73 LDKLWNKQTGA
-84 IQMLLSILESSRDT
+84 IQMLLSILENSRDS

-106 ILREVLC
+106 ILRETLC

-119 KKTSVQIE
+119 KKCS
-127 APPPNRK
+127 A
-134 KENKKSGKEN
+134 
-144 KAPLNKKVNNLA
+144 NNIA
-156 RQQCA
+156 KTQCA
-161 QHFISLNG
+161 QHFIAING
-169 SQSLLRTLIAT
+169 TQAVIRTLVTT
-180 HSKRDGNVG
+180 HSRRDGSVG

-204 APRAN
+204 SPK
-209 NLIRQQCVQDFISIK
+209 D
-224 GTQVIIKRVIG
+224 
-235 TMHDKRDR
+235 
-243 HSGTE
+243 
-248 LILQDLIWILAP
+248 P
-260 LSSRDSKF
+260 KF

-273 MLGCVRTMHLILKG
+273 MLGCVRTMHLVLKG

-305 AKNVVT
+305 GKNPIT
-311 TSILIRDGVIA
+311 TSILIRDGIIG

-363 LSSVLLRVFDRWDR
+363 LCSVLLRVFDRWDR

-389 ILQTL
+389 VLQTL

-445 HQALPVPASSPASFN
+445 HQALPVPACSPASFN
-460 LSPILK
+460 LNPILK
-466 GTNTSWPCHED
+466 GTNAAWPCHED
-477 EEDAANSDSK
+477 DEDGANSDSK
-487 TINSDLDDDGP
+487 TVNSDDEDDGP
-498 DSDIEGDE
+498 DLDLDGIDE
-506 FADID
+506 FPDVD
-511 FEDGE
+511 FDDTEKAETTPEDSDSKAHI
-516 IKTDANDEEK
+516 IKG
-526 VHTRSGDS
+526 GDS
-534 LQSALWINPNE
+534 IQSSLWINPNE
-545 REIEDL
+545 RDLEDL
-551 KKYFIYFKE
+551 KRYFIYFKE

-567 VRLVKSR
+567 IKLVKSR
-574 SNSRGSILEDFLSSQ
+574 SNSRGSILEDFLSQ
-589 SGSNRVMP
+589 AGGNRNSLTSP
-597 TLNLS
+597 LNLS
-602 LTAVLGSTDY
+602 LANLGNTDFDSLLGVSPLLQGHHKIHEST
-612 DSITGSSHT
+612 ST
-621 TSFFQGYNKIQESSS
+621 TSC
-636 STSYSSLKIH
+636 SSLKIH
-646 KDISKYSTFAVVYS
+646 KDISKYSSFASVYC
-660 TISSRVR
+660 TISSRVK
-667 SVIPFV
+667 SVVPFV

-678 DMMGGQGSNQPEPLN
+678 DMMGGQGLNQPEPLN
-693 KMERSACRT
+693 KMERTACRI

-726 QLCSSNVINVD
+726 QLNSSSNATDAIA
-737 TTLQKS
+737 QKS
-743 FSSDSLFLSNNDE
+743 AESLFLSNHDE
-756 QEITKVNT
+756 QELTKLNN
-764 FSSRL
+764 FASRL
-769 SFESRFESGN
+769 TFESRFESGN
-779 LRKAIQVGPREYEL
+779 LRKVIQIGPREYEL
-793 ILMPDVNSNKRHQWF
+793 ILMPDVNSTKRHQWF

-850 MGKAGWV
+850 LGRAGWI

-862 ICYYKNSYH
+862 ICYYRNSYH
-871 YANQKN
+871 YANQKS

-884 VTFNIEFPHTNDVC
+884 VTFNIDFPHSNDVC

-910 MLARIWEWSLQMPS
+910 MMTKIWQWSLQMPPN
-924 GAYLRAEPL
+924 AYLRAEPL
-933 CYSLNN
+933 CYSLNS
-939 NEIPL
+939 NEVPL
-944 LTISAED
+944 LTVSAED
-951 TSTNPIVEREIIF
+951 TPTNPIVDREIIF

-984 DCLLGASTAAAA
+984 SCLLGDSETANA
-996 LRAKYVF
+996 LRSKFVF
-1003 KIVPMLNVEGVI
+1003 KIVPMLNVEGVV

-1029 RRWCKPNPV
+1029 RRWCKPSPV
-1038 LHPSIYH
+1038 LHPTIYH

-1056 WKKPPLVYCDYH
+1056 WKKSPLVYCDYH

-1081 AGAESWCSNDRLVQD
+1081 AGAESWCSSDRLVPD
-1096 EPVNYLMLPAL
+1096 EPVKYLMLPAL

-1154 FDRGPFK
+1154 FDRGPYK

-1173 GSDFCEALNGLN
+1173 GSEFCEALNGLN
-1185 DTVANVDIQLTK
+1185 DTATSDDIQLTK
-1197 DLNGEAAVDSEQGS
+1197 DLNGEIAVDSEPGS

-1217 KTDSDEDFD
+1217 RTDSDEDFD

>member
-1 MSATDSSA
+1 
-9 QTQEI
+9 
-14 KKPKHKS
+14 
-21 YRMADDSAADCL
+21 MADESAVDCL
-33 FERLRLHQQRAPD
+33 FDRLRLHQQRAPD
-46 STEVARAITARI
+46 SVEVARAITARI
-58 NSRLTSHDKHVRQST
+58 NARLTSHDKHVRQST

-84 IQMLLSILESSRDT
+84 MQMLLSILENSRDT
-98 PTSTYITS
+98 ATSTYITS
-106 ILREVLC
+106 ILREALC
-113 LKQGKG
+113 LKQSKG
-119 KKTSVQIE
+119 KKTSVPIE
-127 APPPNRK
+127 VPSSKK
-134 KENKKSGKEN
+134 KEIKKAGKEN
-144 KAPLNKKVNNLA
+144 ISPLNKKANNMA
-156 RQQCA
+156 RQLCA
-161 QHFISLNG
+161 QHFIALNG
-169 SQSLLRTLIAT
+169 TEAVIRVLVAT
-180 HSKRDGNVG
+180 HNKRDGNVS
-189 TELMLQDLV
+189 TELIVQDLV
-198 WILASL
+198 WILAAL
-204 APRAN
+204 APR
-209 NLIRQQCVQDFISIK
+209 D
-224 GTQVIIKRVIG
+224 
-235 TMHDKRDR
+235 
-243 HSGTE
+243 
-248 LILQDLIWILAP
+248 P
-260 LSSRDSKF
+260 KF
-268 AMKVR
+268 AMKIR

-299 VIMKQL
+299 VIVKQL

-322 TYERVLVSLGF
+322 TYERVLASLGF
-333 IPTARLRLCLDAIDY
+333 IPTARLRLCLDAVDY

-363 LSSVLLRVFDRWDR
+363 LCTVLLRVFDRWDR

-445 HQALPVPASSPASFN
+445 HQALPVPISSPASFN
-460 LSPILK
+460 LGPMLK
-466 GTNTSWPCHED
+466 GTNASWPCHED
-477 EEDAANSDSK
+477 EEDGANFDAK
-487 TINSDLDDDGP
+487 TVNSDLDDDDDDGP
-498 DSDIEGDE
+498 DTDVEVDE
-506 FADID
+506 FPDME
-511 FEDGE
+511 FEE
-516 IKTDANDEEK
+516 NELKTEANDDDK
-526 VHTRSGDS
+526 IQMKSGDS
-534 LQSALWINPNE
+534 IQSALWINPNE
-545 REIEDL
+545 RDIEDL

-574 SNSRGSILEDFLSSQ
+574 SNSRGSILEDFLVSQ
-589 SGSNRVMP
+589 QGVSTRNGPSF
-597 TLNLS
+597 LNLS
-602 LTAVLGSTDY
+602 LTAALGNTDY
-612 DSITGSSHT
+612 DNFSSPTPSFQQGQNYHTQKVHESTST
-621 TSFFQGYNKIQESSS
+621 TSC
-636 STSYSSLKIH
+636 SSLKIH
-646 KDISKYSTFAVVYS
+646 KDISKYSSFASVYC
-660 TISSRVR
+660 TISSRVK
-667 SVIPFV
+667 SVVPFV

-678 DMMGGQGSNQPEPLN
+678 DMMGGQSANLPEPLN
-693 KMERSACRT
+693 KMERSACRS

-726 QLCSSNVINVD
+726 QICGPTANPE
-737 TTLQKS
+737 TLSQKS
-743 FSSDSLFLSNNDE
+743 YENVALLTNTDE
-756 QEITKVNT
+756 QEITKLNT

-769 SFESRFESGN
+769 NFESRFESGN
-779 LRKAIQVGPREYEL
+779 LRKAIQIGPREYEL
-793 ILMPDVNSNKRHQWF
+793 ILMPDVNSTKRHQWF

-818 RPYIFNIVNC
+818 RPYTFNIVNC

-835 NFGMKPVMYSVKEAV
+835 NFGMKPVMYSVREAV
-850 MGKAGWV
+850 SGRPGWV

-862 ICYYKNSYH
+862 ICYYRNSYH

-898 YLAYHFPFTYSM
+898 YIAYHFPYTYSM
-910 MLARIWEWSLQMPS
+910 MMAKIWHWSLQMPA

-933 CYSLNN
+933 CYSLNS
-939 NEIPL
+939 NEVPL
-944 LTISAED
+944 LTISSED
-951 TSTNPIVEREIIF
+951 TPSSPIADREIIF
-964 LTARVHPGESN
+964 LTSRVHPGESN

-984 DCLLGASTAAAA
+984 GYLLGDTSAAAA
-996 LRAKYVF
+996 LRTKYVF

-1081 AGAESWCSNDRLVQD
+1081 AAAESWCSNDRLVQD
-1096 EPVNYLMLPAL
+1096 EPVKYLMLPAL

-1185 DTVANVDIQLTK
+1185 ETATNVDIQLTK
-1197 DLNGEAAVDSEQGS
+1197 DLNGNIVEINLNGAGVNRQVEA
-1211 GSDSVL
+1211 L
-1217 KTDSDEDFD
+1217 KACFCVCHVRNVILFFLLIPIPS

>member
-1 MSATDSSA
+1 MNVTRELLQAWDAAETTDSAA
-9 QTQEI
+9 QTQDLV
-14 KKPKHKS
+14 KPKKKTAH
-21 YRMADDSAADCL
+21 RMADETAADCL
-33 FERLRLHQQRAPD
+33 FERLRQHQQRAPD

-58 NSRLTSHDKHVRQST
+58 NARLTSHDKHVRQTT
-73 LDKLWNKQSGA
+73 LDKLWNKQTGA
-84 IQMLLSILESSRDT
+84 IQMLLSILENSRDS

-106 ILREVLC
+106 ILRETLC

-119 KKTSVQIE
+119 KKCSAVTDTPGQK
-127 APPPNRK
+127 K
-134 KENKKSGKEN
+134 KEGKKTGKEN
-144 KAPLNKKVNNLA
+144 KDPTIKKANNIA
-156 RQQCA
+156 KTQCA
-161 QHFISLNG
+161 QHFIAING
-169 SQSLLRTLIAT
+169 TQAVIRTLVTT
-180 HSKRDGNVG
+180 HSRRDGSVG

-204 APRAN
+204 SPK
-209 NLIRQQCVQDFISIK
+209 D
-224 GTQVIIKRVIG
+224 
-235 TMHDKRDR
+235 
-243 HSGTE
+243 
-248 LILQDLIWILAP
+248 P
-260 LSSRDSKF
+260 KF

-273 MLGCVRTMHLILKG
+273 MLGCVRTMHLVLKG

-305 AKNVVT
+305 GKNPIT
-311 TSILIRDGVIA
+311 TSILIRDGIIG

-363 LSSVLLRVFDRWDR
+363 LCSVLLRVFDRWDR

-389 ILQTL
+389 VLQTL

-445 HQALPVPASSPASFN
+445 HQALPVPACSPASFN
-460 LSPILK
+460 LNPILK
-466 GTNTSWPCHED
+466 GTNAAWPCHED
-477 EEDAANSDSK
+477 DEDGANSDSK
-487 TINSDLDDDGP
+487 TVNSDDEDDGP
-498 DSDIEGDE
+498 DLDLDGIDE
-506 FADID
+506 FPDVD
-511 FEDGE
+511 FDDTEKAETTPEDSDSKAHI
-516 IKTDANDEEK
+516 IKG
-526 VHTRSGDS
+526 GDS
-534 LQSALWINPNE
+534 IQSSLWINPNE
-545 REIEDL
+545 RDLEDL
-551 KKYFIYFKE
+551 KRYFIYFKE

-567 VRLVKSR
+567 IKLVKSR
-574 SNSRGSILEDFLSSQ
+574 SNSRGSILEDFLSQ
-589 SGSNRVMP
+589 AGGNRNSLTSP
-597 TLNLS
+597 LNLS
-602 LTAVLGSTDY
+602 LANLGNTDFDSLLGVSPLLQGHHKIHEST
-612 DSITGSSHT
+612 ST
-621 TSFFQGYNKIQESSS
+621 TSC
-636 STSYSSLKIH
+636 SSLKIH
-646 KDISKYSTFAVVYS
+646 KDISKYSSFASVYC
-660 TISSRVR
+660 TISSRVK
-667 SVIPFV
+667 SVVPFV

-678 DMMGGQGSNQPEPLN
+678 DMMGGQGLNQPEPLN
-693 KMERSACRT
+693 KMERTACRI

-726 QLCSSNVINVD
+726 QLNSSSNATDAIA
-737 TTLQKS
+737 QKS
-743 FSSDSLFLSNNDE
+743 AESLFLSNHDE
-756 QEITKVNT
+756 QELTKLNN
-764 FSSRL
+764 FASRL
-769 SFESRFESGN
+769 TFESRFESGN
-779 LRKAIQVGPREYEL
+779 LRKVIQIGPREYEL
-793 ILMPDVNSNKRHQWF
+793 ILMPDVNSTKRHQWF

-850 MGKAGWV
+850 LGRAGWI

-862 ICYYKNSYH
+862 ICYYRNSYH
-871 YANQKN
+871 YANQKS

-884 VTFNIEFPHTNDVC
+884 VTFNIDFPHSNDVC

-910 MLARIWEWSLQMPS
+910 MMTKIWQWSLQMPPN
-924 GAYLRAEPL
+924 AYLRAEPL
-933 CYSLNN
+933 CYSLNS
-939 NEIPL
+939 NEVPL
-944 LTISAED
+944 LTVSAED
-951 TSTNPIVEREIIF
+951 TPTNPIVDREIIF

-984 DCLLGASTAAAA
+984 SCLLGDSETANA
-996 LRAKYVF
+996 LRSKFVF
-1003 KIVPMLNVEGVI
+1003 KIVPMLNVEGVV

-1029 RRWCKPNPV
+1029 RRWCKPSPV
-1038 LHPSIYH
+1038 LHPTIYH

-1056 WKKPPLVYCDYH
+1056 WKKSPLVYCDYH

-1081 AGAESWCSNDRLVQD
+1081 AGAESWCSSDRLVPD
-1096 EPVNYLMLPAL
+1096 EPVKYLMLPAL

-1154 FDRGPFK
+1154 FDRGPYK

-1173 GSDFCEALNGLN
+1173 GSEFCEALNGLN
-1185 DTVANVDIQLTK
+1185 DTATSDDIQLTK
-1197 DLNGEAAVDSEQGS
+1197 DLNGEIAVDSEPGS

-1217 KTDSDEDFD
+1217 RTDSDEDFD

>member
-1 MSATDSSA
+1 METVRETNKLYCDENKMSATDSAA
-9 QTQEI
+9 QTQDLV
-14 KKPKHKS
+14 KPKKKTAH
-21 YRMADDSAADCL
+21 RMADETAADCL
-33 FERLRLHQQRAPD
+33 FERLRQHQQRAPD

-58 NSRLTSHDKHVRQST
+58 NARLTSHDKHVRQTT
-73 LDKLWNKQSGA
+73 LDKLWNKQTGA
-84 IQMLLSILESSRDT
+84 IQMLLSILENSRDS

-106 ILREVLC
+106 ILRETLC

-119 KKTSVQIE
+119 KKCS
-127 APPPNRK
+127 A
-134 KENKKSGKEN
+134 
-144 KAPLNKKVNNLA
+144 NNLA

-161 QHFISLNG
+161 Y
-169 SQSLLRTLIAT
+169 
-180 HSKRDGNVG
+180 
-189 TELMLQDLV
+189 E
-198 WILASL
+198 
-204 APRAN
+204 
-209 NLIRQQCVQDFISIK
+209 FISIK
-224 GTQVIIKRVIG
+224 GTQVIIRKVIAV
-235 TMHDKRDR
+235 MHDKRDR
-243 HSGTE
+243 HAGTE
-248 LILQDLIWILAP
+248 LVLQDLIWILAP
-260 LSSRDSKF
+260 LASRDPKF

-273 MLGCVRTMHLILKG
+273 MLGCVRTMHLVLKG

-305 AKNVVT
+305 GKNPIT
-311 TSILIRDGVIA
+311 TSILIRDGIIG

-363 LSSVLLRVFDRWDR
+363 LCSVLLRVFDRWDR

-389 ILQTL
+389 VLQTL

-445 HQALPVPASSPASFN
+445 HQALPVPACSPASFN
-460 LSPILK
+460 LNPILK
-466 GTNTSWPCHED
+466 GTNAAWPCHED
-477 EEDAANSDSK
+477 DEDGANSDSK
-487 TINSDLDDDGP
+487 TVNSDDEDDGP
-498 DSDIEGDE
+498 DLDLDGIDE
-506 FADID
+506 FPDVD
-511 FEDGE
+511 FDDTEKAETTPEDSDSKAHI
-516 IKTDANDEEK
+516 IKG
-526 VHTRSGDS
+526 GDS
-534 LQSALWINPNE
+534 IQSSLWINPNE
-545 REIEDL
+545 RDLEDL
-551 KKYFIYFKE
+551 KRYFIYFKE

-567 VRLVKSR
+567 IKLVKSR
-574 SNSRGSILEDFLSSQ
+574 SNSRGSILEDFLSQ
-589 SGSNRVMP
+589 AGGNRNSLTSP
-597 TLNLS
+597 LNLS
-602 LTAVLGSTDY
+602 LANLGNTDFDSLLGVSPLLQGHHKIHEST
-612 DSITGSSHT
+612 ST
-621 TSFFQGYNKIQESSS
+621 TSC
-636 STSYSSLKIH
+636 SSLKIH
-646 KDISKYSTFAVVYS
+646 KDISKYSSFASVYC
-660 TISSRVR
+660 TISSRVK
-667 SVIPFV
+667 SVVPFV

-678 DMMGGQGSNQPEPLN
+678 DMMGGQGLNQPEPLN
-693 KMERSACRT
+693 KMERTACRI

-726 QLCSSNVINVD
+726 QLNSSSNATDAIA
-737 TTLQKS
+737 QKS
-743 FSSDSLFLSNNDE
+743 AESLFLSNHDE
-756 QEITKVNT
+756 QELTKLNN
-764 FSSRL
+764 FASRL
-769 SFESRFESGN
+769 TFESRFESGN
-779 LRKAIQVGPREYEL
+779 LRKVIQIGPREYEL
-793 ILMPDVNSNKRHQWF
+793 ILMPDVNSTKRHQWF

-850 MGKAGWV
+850 LGRAGWI

-862 ICYYKNSYH
+862 ICYYRNSYH
-871 YANQKN
+871 YANQKS

-884 VTFNIEFPHTNDVC
+884 VTFNIDFPHSNDVC

-910 MLARIWEWSLQMPS
+910 MMTKIWQWSLQMPPN
-924 GAYLRAEPL
+924 AYLRAEPL
-933 CYSLNN
+933 CYSLNS
-939 NEIPL
+939 NEVPL
-944 LTISAED
+944 LTVSAED
-951 TSTNPIVEREIIF
+951 TPTNPIVDREIIF

-984 DCLLGASTAAAA
+984 SCLLGDSETANA
-996 LRAKYVF
+996 LRSKFVF
-1003 KIVPMLNVEGVI
+1003 KIVPMLNVEGVV

-1029 RRWCKPNPV
+1029 RRWCKPSPV
-1038 LHPSIYH
+1038 LHPTIYH

-1056 WKKPPLVYCDYH
+1056 WKKSPLVYCDYH

-1081 AGAESWCSNDRLVQD
+1081 AGAESWCSSDRLVPD
-1096 EPVNYLMLPAL
+1096 EPVKYLMLPAL

-1154 FDRGPFK
+1154 FDRGPYK

-1173 GSDFCEALNGLN
+1173 GSEFCEALNGLN
-1185 DTVANVDIQLTK
+1185 DTATSDDIQLTK
-1197 DLNGEAAVDSEQGS
+1197 DLNGEIAVDSEPGS

-1217 KTDSDEDFD
+1217 RTDSDEDFD

>member
-1 MSATDSSA
+1 MSATESSA
-9 QTQEI
+9 QTQDI
-14 KKPKHKS
+14 VKPKRKS
-21 YRMADDSAADCL
+21 FRMADEAAADGL

-84 IQMLLSILESSRDT
+84 IQMLLAILESSRDT
-98 PTSTYITS
+98 ATATYITS

-119 KKTSVQIE
+119 KKCSVPIETSGIK
-127 APPPNRK
+127 K
-134 KENKKSGKEN
+134 KETKKSGKEN
-144 KAPLNKKVNNLA
+144 KVPAVKKANNLA
-156 RQQCA
+156 RQQCT
-161 QHFISLNG
+161 QHFISING
-169 SQSLLRTLIAT
+169 TQVVIRTMITT
-180 HSKRDGNVG
+180 HGKRDGNVG
-189 TELMLQDLV
+189 TELLLQDLV
-198 WILASL
+198 WVLASL
-204 APRAN
+204 APR
-209 NLIRQQCVQDFISIK
+209 D
-224 GTQVIIKRVIG
+224 
-235 TMHDKRDR
+235 
-243 HSGTE
+243 
-248 LILQDLIWILAP
+248 P
-260 LSSRDSKF
+260 KF
-268 AMKVR
+268 AVKVR

-363 LSSVLLRVFDRWDR
+363 LCSVLLRVFDRWDR

-418 FCSQCPDE
+418 FCAQCPDE

-445 HQALPVPASSPASFN
+445 HQALPVPVSSPASFN
-460 LSPILK
+460 LNPILK
-466 GTNTSWPCHED
+466 AKYTLIGTNASWPCHED

-487 TINSDLDDDGP
+487 TVNSDLDDEGP
-498 DSDIEGDE
+498 DTDIEGIDE
-506 FADID
+506 FPDIEYDESDLKSESAEDTEKTQHIKSAD
-511 FEDGE
+511 
-516 IKTDANDEEK
+516 
-526 VHTRSGDS
+526 SS
-534 LQSALWINPNE
+534 QSTLWINPNE

-567 VRLVKSR
+567 IRLVKSR
-574 SNSRGSILEDFLSSQ
+574 SNSRGSILEDFLFSTSAANR
-589 SGSNRVMP
+589 SVPSN
-597 TLNLS
+597 LNLS
-602 LTAVLGSTDY
+602 LTAVLGNTDY
-612 DSITGSSHT
+612 DNGMGPSQSP
-621 TSFFQGYNKIQESSS
+621 SFLQYHKIHESTS
-636 STSYSSLKIH
+636 STSNSSLKIH
-646 KDISKYSTFAVVYS
+646 KDISKYGSFANVYC
-660 TISSRVR
+660 TISTRVR

-678 DMMGGQGSNQPEPLN
+678 DMMGGQGTHQPEPLN
-693 KMERSACRT
+693 KMERSACRM

-711 INPEAYMNEVVYDLD
+711 INPEAYMNETVYDLD
-726 QLCSSNVINVD
+726 QLCNAAVTPDPNA
-737 TTLQKS
+737 QKS
-743 FSSDSLFLSNNDE
+743 FSAENICLSNTDE
-756 QEITKVNT
+756 QEICKVNS

-779 LRKAIQVGPREYEL
+779 LRKVIQVGPREYEL
-793 ILMPDVNSNKRHQWF
+793 ILMPDVNSTKRHQWF

-835 NFGMKPVMYSVKEAV
+835 NFGMKPVIYSVKEAV
-850 MGKAGWV
+850 MGRPGWV

-862 ICYYKNSYH
+862 ICYYRNSYH

-884 VTFNIEFPHTNDVC
+884 VTFNIEFPHTNDVV
-898 YLAYHFPFTYSM
+898 YIAYHFPFTYSM
-910 MLARIWEWSLQMPS
+910 MMTRIWQWSLQMPTGS
-924 GAYLRAEPL
+924 YLRAEPL

-939 NEIPL
+939 NEVPL
-944 LTISAED
+944 LTVSAED
-951 TSTNPIVEREIIF
+951 TPSNPIVDREIVF

-984 DCLLGASTAAAA
+984 GCLLGGSVAAAA

-1029 RRWCKPNPV
+1029 RRWCKPSPV

-1081 AGAESWCSNDRLVQD
+1081 AGAESWCSNDRIVPD
-1096 EPVNYLMLPAL
+1096 EPVKYLMLPAL
-1107 MHRISP
+1107 MHRLSP

-1132 RVTVWRHL
+1132 RVTIWRHL

-1161 GFHLNTQHLQSV
+1161 GFHLNTHHLQSV

-1185 DTVANVDIQLTK
+1185 DTATSVDIQLTK
-1197 DLNGEAAVDSEQGS
+1197 DLNGNIVEIYLNDPVNDSEIAVDSEPGS

>member
-1 MSATDSSA
+1 MSGTDKTTDSSA
-9 QTQEI
+9 QTQDI
-14 KKPKHKS
+14 AKPKRKS
-21 YRMADDSAADCL
+21 FRMADEAAADCL

-46 STEVARAITARI
+46 SAEVARAITARI

-84 IQMLLSILESSRDT
+84 IQMLLAILETSRDT
-98 PTSTYITS
+98 ATTTYITA

-119 KKTSVQIE
+119 KKCSVSTETSGIK
-127 APPPNRK
+127 K
-134 KENKKSGKEN
+134 KETKKSGKEN
-144 KAPLNKKVNNLA
+144 KVPPLNKKANNLA
-156 RQQCA
+156 RQQCS
-161 QHFISLNG
+161 QHFISING
-169 SQSLLRTLIAT
+169 TQVVIRTMITT
-180 HSKRDGNVG
+180 HGKRDGNVG

-204 APRAN
+204 APR
-209 NLIRQQCVQDFISIK
+209 D
-224 GTQVIIKRVIG
+224 
-235 TMHDKRDR
+235 
-243 HSGTE
+243 
-248 LILQDLIWILAP
+248 P
-260 LSSRDSKF
+260 KF

-287 HFTDNKLIFPLL
+287 HFTDNKIIFPLL

-305 AKNVVT
+305 AKNAVT
-311 TSILIRDGVIA
+311 TSILIRDGVVA

-363 LSSVLLRVFDRWDR
+363 LCSVLLRVFDRWDR

-394 QHLCNIKAGRRALCT
+394 QHLCNIKTGRRALCT

-445 HQALPVPASSPASFN
+445 HQALPVPVSSPASFN
-460 LSPILK
+460 LNPILK
-466 GTNTSWPCHED
+466 GTNASWPCHED
-477 EEDAANSDSK
+477 EEEAANSDSK
-487 TINSDLDDDGP
+487 TVNSDLEDEGP
-498 DSDIEGDE
+498 DTDIEGIDE
-506 FADID
+506 FPDMD
-511 FEDGE
+511 FDDHELKSE
-516 IKTDANDEEK
+516 SVEEAEK
-526 VHTRSGDS
+526 VLLQNTTKSGDS
-534 LQSALWINPNE
+534 LQSTLWINPNE
-545 REIEDL
+545 RDLEDL

-567 VRLVKSR
+567 IRLVKSR
-574 SNSRGSILEDFLSSQ
+574 SNSRGSILEDFLFPQ
-589 SGSNRVMP
+589 TSGNRAVTSN
-597 TLNLS
+597 LNLS
-602 LTAVLGSTDY
+602 LTTVLGNTDY
-612 DSITGSSHT
+612 ENVLGPGQTSSFLHHKIHESTST
-621 TSFFQGYNKIQESSS
+621 TSW
-636 STSYSSLKIH
+636 SSLKIH
-646 KDISKYSTFAVVYS
+646 KDISKYNAFASVYS
-660 TISSRVR
+660 TISSRVK

-678 DMMGGQGSNQPEPLN
+678 DMMGGQGLDHPEPLN
-693 KMERSACRT
+693 KMERSACRM

-711 INPEAYMNEVVYDLD
+711 INPEAYMNETVYDLD
-726 QLCSSNVINVD
+726 QLCSASANTD
-737 TTLQKS
+737 SGAQKS
-743 FSSDSLFLSNNDE
+743 FSSESIGLTNTDE
-756 QEITKVNT
+756 QEITKVNSY
-764 FSSRL
+764 SSRL
-769 SFESRFESGN
+769 AFESRFESGN
-779 LRKAIQVGPREYEL
+779 LRKVIQVGPREYEL
-793 ILMPDVNSNKRHQWF
+793 ILMPDVNSTKRHQWF

-850 MGKAGWV
+850 LGRPGWV

-862 ICYYKNSYH
+862 ICYYRNSYH

-884 VTFNIEFPHTNDVC
+884 VTFNIDFPHTNDVV
-898 YLAYHFPFTYSM
+898 YIAYHFPFTYSM
-910 MLARIWEWSLQMPS
+910 MMTRIWQWSLQLPS
-924 GAYLRAEPL
+924 GSYLRAEPL

-939 NEIPL
+939 NEVPL
-944 LTISAED
+944 LTVSAED
-951 TSTNPIVEREIIF
+951 TPSNPIVDREIVF

-984 DCLLGASTAAAA
+984 GCLLGPSIAAAA

-1003 KIVPMLNVEGVI
+1003 KIVPMLNVEGVV

-1029 RRWCKPNPV
+1029 RRWCKPSPV

-1081 AGAESWCSNDRLVQD
+1081 AGAESWCSNDRIVPD
-1096 EPVNYLMLPAL
+1096 EPVKYLMLPAL

-1161 GFHLNTQHLQSV
+1161 GFHLNTHHLQSV

-1185 DTVANVDIQLTK
+1185 DTATNVDIQLTK
-1197 DLNGEAAVDSEQGS
+1197 DLNGEIAVDSEPGS

>member
-14 KKPKHKS
+14 KKPKRKS
-21 YRMADDSAADCL
+21 TYRMADETATDCL

-84 IQMLLSILESSRDT
+84 VQMLLSILENTRDT
-98 PTSTYITS
+98 ATSTYITS
-106 ILREVLC
+106 ILREALC

-119 KKTSVQIE
+119 KKCSAPIE
-127 APPPNRK
+127 APP
-134 KENKKSGKEN
+134 NKKKDIKKTGKEN
-144 KAPLNKKVNNLA
+144 KMPLAKKANNLA

-161 QHFISLNG
+161 QHFVSING
-169 SQSLLRTLIAT
+169 SQAVIRTMIAT
-180 HSKRDGNVG
+180 HGKRDSNVG

-204 APRAN
+204 APR
-209 NLIRQQCVQDFISIK
+209 D
-224 GTQVIIKRVIG
+224 
-235 TMHDKRDR
+235 
-243 HSGTE
+243 
-248 LILQDLIWILAP
+248 P
-260 LSSRDSKF
+260 KF

-305 AKNVVT
+305 AKNAIT

-363 LSSVLLRVFDRWDR
+363 LCSVLLRVFDRWDR

-460 LSPILK
+460 LNPILK
-466 GTNTSWPCHED
+466 GTNTLWPCHED

-487 TINSDLDDDGP
+487 TVNSDLDDDGP
-498 DSDIEGDE
+498 DTDNEGIDE
-506 FADID
+506 FPDID
-511 FEDGE
+511 FDETELKGE
-516 IKTDANDEEK
+516 NNDEEK
-526 VHTRSGDS
+526 VFIKSGDS
-534 LQSALWINPNE
+534 LQSSLWINPNE
-545 REIEDL
+545 RDIEDL
-551 KKYFIYFKE
+551 KKYFIFFKE

-567 VRLVKSR
+567 IRLVKSR
-574 SNSRGSILEDFLSSQ
+574 SNSRGSILDDFLGSQTGGNRNVPSS
-589 SGSNRVMP
+589 
-597 TLNLS
+597 LNLS
-602 LTAVLGSTDY
+602 LTAVLGNTDY
-612 DSITGSSHT
+612 DNFLGSSPSPSLLQGYHKIHESTST
-621 TSFFQGYNKIQESSS
+621 TSC
-636 STSYSSLKIH
+636 SSLKIH
-646 KDISKYSTFAVVYS
+646 KDISKYSTFASVYS

-678 DMMGGQGSNQPEPLN
+678 DMKGGHGHNQPEPLN
-693 KMERSACRT
+693 KMERSACRM

-726 QLCSSNVINVD
+726 QLSSSGTSTDATVQRSN
-737 TTLQKS
+737 
-743 FSSDSLFLSNNDE
+743 DSIFLANSDE
-756 QEITKVNT
+756 QEITKVNS

-779 LRKAIQVGPREYEL
+779 LRKVIQVGPREYEL
-793 ILMPDVNSNKRHQWF
+793 ILMPDVNSTKRHQWF

-835 NFGMKPVMYSVKEAV
+835 NFGMKPVLYSVKEAV
-850 MGKAGWV
+850 MGKPGWV

-862 ICYYKNSYH
+862 ICYYRNSYH

-910 MLARIWEWSLQMPS
+910 MLTRIWQWSLQLPV
-924 GAYLRAEPL
+924 GAYLRVEPL

-951 TSTNPIVEREIIF
+951 TPSNPIVDREIVF

-975 ASWVMDGTL
+975 ASWVMDGTMG
-984 DCLLGASTAAAA
+984 CLLGDSTAAAA

-1003 KIVPMLNVEGVI
+1003 KIVPMLNVEGVV

-1029 RRWCKPNPV
+1029 RRWCKPSPV

-1081 AGAESWCSNDRLVQD
+1081 AAAESWCSNDRLVQD
-1096 EPVNYLMLPAL
+1096 EPVKYLMLPAL

-1185 DTVANVDIQLTK
+1185 DTATNVDIQLTK
-1197 DLNGEAAVDSEQGS
+1197 DLNGNIIEVSLVDLGADSEIAVDSEPGS

>member
-1 MSATDSSA
+1 
-9 QTQEI
+9 
-14 KKPKHKS
+14 
-21 YRMADDSAADCL
+21 
-33 FERLRLHQQRAPD
+33 
-46 STEVARAITARI
+46 
-58 NSRLTSHDKHVRQST
+58 
-73 LDKLWNKQSGA
+73 
-84 IQMLLSILESSRDT
+84 MLLSILENSRDT
-98 PTSTYITS
+98 ATSTYITS
-106 ILREVLC
+106 ILREALC
-113 LKQGKG
+113 LKQSKG
-119 KKTSVQIE
+119 KKTSVPIE
-127 APPPNRK
+127 ASTNKK
-134 KENKKSGKEN
+134 KENKKGKEN
-144 KAPLNKKVNNLA
+144 IAPLVKKANNMA
-156 RQQCA
+156 RQLCA
-161 QHFISLNG
+161 QHFIALNG
-169 SQSLLRTLIAT
+169 SQTIIRVLVAT
-180 HSKRDGNVG
+180 HSKRDGNVS
-189 TELMLQDLV
+189 TELIVQDLV
-198 WILASL
+198 WILAAL
-204 APRAN
+204 APR
-209 NLIRQQCVQDFISIK
+209 D
-224 GTQVIIKRVIG
+224 
-235 TMHDKRDR
+235 
-243 HSGTE
+243 
-248 LILQDLIWILAP
+248 P
-260 LSSRDSKF
+260 KF
-268 AMKVR
+268 AVKIR

-299 VIMKQL
+299 VIVKQL

-322 TYERVLVSLGF
+322 TYERVLASLGF

-363 LSSVLLRVFDRWDR
+363 LCNVLLRVFDRWDR

-394 QHLCNIKAGRRALCT
+394 QHLCNIKAGRRSLCT

-445 HQALPVPASSPASFN
+445 HQALPVPVSSPATFN
-460 LSPILK
+460 LGPILK
-466 GTNTSWPCHED
+466 GTNASWPCHED
-477 EEDAANSDSK
+477 EEEAANSDSK
-487 TINSDLDDDGP
+487 TVNSDLDDDDDGP
-498 DSDIEGDE
+498 DTDVEVDEFPDIEFDE
-506 FADID
+506 NEMKPDIND
-511 FEDGE
+511 DENKLQ
-516 IKTDANDEEK
+516 IK
-526 VHTRSGDS
+526 SGDS
-534 LQSALWINPNE
+534 LQSSLWINPNE

-567 VRLVKSR
+567 IKLVKSR
-574 SNSRGSILEDFLSSQ
+574 SNSRGSILEDFLVSQ
-589 SGSNRVMP
+589 QQHTQGQVQTVNRIGP
-597 TLNLS
+597 SYLNLS
-602 LTAVLGSTDY
+602 LTAVLGNTDY
-612 DSITGSSHT
+612 DNLMTSPTPSFLQGQSCYPQKVHESTST
-621 TSFFQGYNKIQESSS
+621 TSC
-636 STSYSSLKIH
+636 SSLKIH
-646 KDISKYSTFAVVYS
+646 KDISKYSSFASIYS
-660 TISSRVR
+660 TISSRVK
-667 SVIPFV
+667 SVVPFV

-711 INPEAYMNEVVYDLD
+711 INPEAYMNEIVYDLD
-726 QLCSSNVINVD
+726 QICSSLNPETAI
-737 TTLQKS
+737 QR
-743 FSSDSLFLSNNDE
+743 SSDNVLSVLTNTDE
-756 QEITKVNT
+756 QEITKLNN

-769 SFESRFESGN
+769 NFESRFESGN
-779 LRKAIQVGPREYEL
+779 LRKAIQIGPREYEL
-793 ILMPDVNSNKRHQWF
+793 ILMPDVNSTKRHQWF
-808 YFEVRNMQQG
+808 YFEVRNMQAG
-818 RPYIFNIVNC
+818 RSYTFNIVNC

-835 NFGMKPVMYSVKEAV
+835 NFGMKPVLYSVREATN
-850 MGKAGWV
+850 GRAGWI

-862 ICYYKNSYH
+862 ICYYRNSYH

-898 YLAYHFPFTYSM
+898 YIAYHFPYTYSM
-910 MLARIWEWSLQMPS
+910 MMAKILQWSLQMPA
-924 GAYLRAEPL
+924 GVYLRAEPL
-933 CYSLNN
+933 CYSLNS

-944 LTISAED
+944 LTISSED
-951 TSTNPIVEREIIF
+951 NTTSPIADREIVF

-984 DCLLGASTAAAA
+984 GFLLGDTAAAAA
-996 LRAKYVF
+996 LRTKYVF

-1081 AGAESWCSNDRLVQD
+1081 AAAESWCSNDRLLQD
-1096 EPVNYLMLPAL
+1096 EPVKYLMLPAL

-1185 DTVANVDIQLTK
+1185 DTATNVDIQLTK
-1197 DLNGEAAVDSEQGS
+1197 DLNGNIVEISLNGAGVNREIAVDSEPGS